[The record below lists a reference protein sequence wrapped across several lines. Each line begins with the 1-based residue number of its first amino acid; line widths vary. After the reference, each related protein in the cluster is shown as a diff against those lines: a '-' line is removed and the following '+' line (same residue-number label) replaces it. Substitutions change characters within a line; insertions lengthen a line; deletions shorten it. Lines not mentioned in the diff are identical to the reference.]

1 MADEEVRFEYIYQTM
16 HEKEEKQ
23 TKKLLD
29 EPTVEM
35 VYCYSIFNCLF
46 NCCFLYE

>member
-1 MADEEVRFEYIYQTM
+1 MEDEDLRFENIYQPM
-16 HEKEEKQ
+16 QDKQ

-35 VYCYSIFNCLF
+35 FYCYSIFNCLF
-46 NCCFLYE
+46 SCCFL